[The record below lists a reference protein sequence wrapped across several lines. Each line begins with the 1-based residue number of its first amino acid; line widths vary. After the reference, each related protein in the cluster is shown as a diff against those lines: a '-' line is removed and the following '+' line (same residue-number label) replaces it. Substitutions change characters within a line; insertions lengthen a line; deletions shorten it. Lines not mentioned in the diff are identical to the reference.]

1 MNLFLATGS
10 RAVWVAYPRERTLWI
25 HRMDVHLQHREGQYV
40 EEPDLLPGFRVLV
53 DRFFDGI

>member
-1 MNLFLATGS
+1 VRQPF
-10 RAVWVAYPRERTLWI
+10 WVAYPPERTLWI
-25 HRMDVHLQHREGQYV
+25 HRKDKHLQLREGQYV